1 MDDVQLTIELQ
12 ALLDTLPQVYSQLI
26 ASKGQEQ
33 WQKFQLDVFETDLAD
48 LHRRNA
54 EANGSQYT
62 EKSLQRDVKLNPEW
76 KALKEDV
83 LRQSEQVEALE
94 LRREEWNRKKEV
106 LLAMVKMRQN

>member
-26 ASKGQEQ
+26 ASKGKEQ
-33 WQKFQLDVFETDLAD
+33 WQKFQLDVFETDLAEAC
-48 LHRRNA
+48 RRHS
-54 EANGSQYT
+54 ESNGLQYT

-76 KALKEDV
+76 QSLKKEV